1 MFHDLN
7 NDIVGAKQ
15 TIHSFKELLHEA
27 GTLGFFAFF
36 LLFCIIYIFS
46 QKIRSVF
53 NNAVVFLINT
63 LHLVANKEKYI
74 FWNDKTIQELKE
86 KDLEIKEL
94 KERIK

>member
-1 MFHDLN
+1 MFQDLN
-7 NDIVGAKQ
+7 NDIVGATQ
-15 TIHSFKELLHEA
+15 TIHSFKALLQAA

-36 LLFCIIYIFS
+36 LLFCVIYIFS

-63 LHLVANKEKYI
+63 LHLVINKDKYI
-74 FWNDKTIQELKE
+74 FWNEKTIQELKD

>member
-1 MFHDLN
+1 MFQDLN
-7 NDIVGAKQ
+7 NDIVGATQ
-15 TIHSFKELLHEA
+15 TIHSFKELLQAA

-46 QKIRSVF
+46 QKIRSIF

-63 LHLVANKEKYI
+63 LHLVANKDKYI
-74 FWNDKTIQELKE
+74 FWNDKTIQELKD

-94 KERIK
+94 REKIK

>member
-1 MFHDLN
+1 MFQDLN
-7 NDIVGAKQ
+7 NDIVGATQ
-15 TIHSFKELLHEA
+15 TIHSFKELLQAA

-63 LHLVANKEKYI
+63 LHLIINKEKYI
-74 FWNDKTIQELKE
+74 FWNEKTIQELKD

-94 KERIK
+94 REKIK